1 MRIELFQADP
11 ACAHKKPPVG
21 GGRAAGIPR
30 MRHIR
35 PPLVSL
41 KTDRSSNNQ
50 RLAEKEGIELRL
62 DPSVYIESKTA
73 PAAASGFLPPRPQ
86 L

>member
-1 MRIELFQADP
+1 MLFQADP
-11 ACAHKKPPVG
+11 ACAHKKPEKRQKTSPAG

-41 KTDRSSNNQ
+41 KTAESSNNQ
-50 RLAEKEGIELRL
+50 RLAEKEGIDSRL
-62 DPSVYIESKTA
+62 DPS
-73 PAAASGFLPPRPQ
+73 L
-86 L
+86 